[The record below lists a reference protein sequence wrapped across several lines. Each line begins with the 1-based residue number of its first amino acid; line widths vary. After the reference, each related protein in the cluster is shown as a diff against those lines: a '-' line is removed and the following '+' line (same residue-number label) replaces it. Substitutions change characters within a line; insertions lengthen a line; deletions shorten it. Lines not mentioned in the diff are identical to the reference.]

1 MLPLDTTEVNSFMMI
16 RQFHVVHSKA
26 DFIFIQ
32 NTHHTLHIWG
42 KTGQPSGHL
51 VQG

>member
-16 RQFHVVHSKA
+16 RQFYVVHSKA

-32 NTHHTLHIWG
+32 NTYHTLHIWG
-42 KTGQPSGHL
+42 KTDQPSGHL